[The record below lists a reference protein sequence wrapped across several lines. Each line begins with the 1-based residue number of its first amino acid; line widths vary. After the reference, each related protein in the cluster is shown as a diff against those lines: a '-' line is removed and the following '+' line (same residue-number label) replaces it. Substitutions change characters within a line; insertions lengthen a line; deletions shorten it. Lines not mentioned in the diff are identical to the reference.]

1 MIKKI
6 FFFLFLASCG
16 STNSNV
22 NNNNKVHNFNENL
35 SFKKFKEM
43 LIQYAEKSPYPNID
57 K

>member
-6 FFFLFLASCG
+6 FFFLFLACCG
-16 STNSNV
+16 SINSNV